1 MSLKA
6 PIPKPHTKICKNK
19 NCKKR
24 FEVSEYMPFAVVCS
38 PLCAIEYAKQQTAKK
53 ADKKRKETAKAKRE
67 FRAKDKSL
75 LIRKCQ
81 ALANR
86 YARIRD
92 ERLGRGCITCGTK
105 KAKWDGGHFLPTST
119 YPAIRFYTLQI
130 HKQCFQCNRI
140 NSGKPR
146 EYRAAMVEMHGIE
159 WVERL
164 EQQRGVIKKYTPDY
178 LNKYIS
184 IIGKRLKKLKR
195 RLNKSF

>member
-1 MSLKA
+1 M
-6 PIPKPHTKICKNK
+6 
-19 NCKKR
+19 
-24 FEVSEYMPFAVVCS
+24 
-38 PLCAIEYAKQQTAKK
+38 
-53 ADKKRKETAKAKRE
+53 
-67 FRAKDKSL
+67 
-75 LIRKCQ
+75 
-81 ALANR
+81 
-86 YARIRD
+86 
-92 ERLGRGCITCGTK
+92 
-105 KAKWDGGHFLPTST
+105 ST

-195 RLNKSF
+195 RLNNDMQS